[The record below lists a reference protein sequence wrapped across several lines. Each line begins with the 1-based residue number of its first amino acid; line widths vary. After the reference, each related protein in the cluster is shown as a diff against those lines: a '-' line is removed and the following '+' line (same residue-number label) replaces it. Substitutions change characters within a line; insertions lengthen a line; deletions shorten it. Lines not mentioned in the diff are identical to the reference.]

1 MQKQKQNMIAVSI
14 EAKTFVQSLTT
25 SFGGPSK
32 TKEFLALSE
41 REAVDALV
49 EFAQANR
56 YTVTDEVTDE
66 GEAYELTHDGLAL
79 EIDRT
84 IALRAATVRA
94 NTATAKLAEKEQ
106 ELAEMKALLAKYQ
119 AASATVE

>member
-1 MQKQKQNMIAVSI
+1 MQKQNMIAVSI
-14 EAKTFVQSLTT
+14 EAKSFVQSLTAA
-25 SFGGPSK
+25 FGGPSK
-32 TKEFLALSE
+32 TKDFLALSE
-41 REAVDALV
+41 REAVDSLV

-56 YTVTDEVTDE
+56 ITVTQEVNDE
-66 GEAYELTHDGLAL
+66 GEEYELEHDGLAL
-79 EIDRT
+79 EIART

-119 AASATVE
+119 AAATVE

>member
-1 MQKQKQNMIAVSI
+1 MQKQNMIAVSI
-14 EAKTFVQSLTT
+14 EAKSFVQSLTA

-32 TKEFLALSE
+32 TKDFLALSE

-56 YTVTDEVTDE
+56 ITVTQEVNDE
-66 GEAYELTHDGLAL
+66 GEEYELEHDGLAL
-79 EIDRT
+79 EIART

-106 ELAEMKALLAKYQ
+106 ELEEMKALLAKYQ
-119 AASATVE
+119 AATTPVE